1 MRRREVIAGLGAA
14 AWPLRASAIA
24 GSFSARAQ
32 EVQKR
37 WRIGFMRVG
46 PPPAGFIDGFR
57 QGMSDLGFVEG
68 RHFVIEF
75 ALMHSAAQMA
85 DAAAELALSAVD
97 VIVAS
102 GTPSVVPARDAA
114 GRIPGVF
121 VGTPQPPPTGPVKN
135 LPKPGGSITG
145 MSRVSGGVLT

>member
-1 MRRREVIAGLGAA
+1 MEETAGAPSSFAALSPRRLRASSRDGGGVVNRPPSPLTMLLSRHTRRRDVLVSLAGAS

-75 ALMHSAAQMA
+75 ALKHSAAQMA
-85 DAAAELALSAVD
+85 DAAA
-97 VIVAS
+97 
-102 GTPSVVPARDAA
+102 
-114 GRIPGVF
+114 
-121 VGTPQPPPTGPVKN
+121 
-135 LPKPGGSITG
+135 
-145 MSRVSGGVLT
+145 